1 MLKRLF
7 PVAIA
12 LSLVACT
19 TDTGSPIYTFS
30 SEADSS
36 SDSKLSSG
44 SLSSG
49 ASSSSSALSSGVTAS
64 SSSFTSLP
72 DVDSSLAAGPSDLK
86 VSSLVG
92 PKSLVLAWTDVAS
105 LPKSSYLGY
114 QIFRNDNYSGWKS
127 VGFAPPQKQFFK
139 DTTLGNT
146 GEYMYLYRVIAYDT
160 ADGDTVYRSKYS
172 NEAGSLPITA
182 LGFEDVIF
190 DTPENF
196 TMTRWS
202 PSWFRLNWK
211 ISALKP
217 ELGVVVQKLAF
228 KGGLPTFNTGGANL
242 SVLDSVGQWK
252 SLDTLGENDNYFDI
266 QDSNSSGVYR
276 IYAFYSDE
284 FGRVWSEFSPE
295 LLTAEA
301 DYHDNIIF
309 KTPLVYTR
317 IMDTATI
324 LASWVQ
330 QHNNFIEAANSLPA
344 YENAASK
351 YTDTAYYEIEQYVS
365 ANNVIQTRQPFSQ
378 IQLVKKGLSITDI
391 DNHLCAYAVRVRVYW
406 RDRFGQVDRT
416 EWSNLSGTSGGT
428 SNLADPGTVCPK

>member
-7 PVAIA
+7 PIAIA

-19 TDTGSPIYTFS
+19 TDTGNPIYTFS
-30 SEADSS
+30 SGAESS
-36 SDSKLSSG
+36 SDSKLSS
-44 SLSSG
+44 SVALSSG
-49 ASSSSSALSSGVTAS
+49 ASSSSALSSGATAS

-86 VSSLVG
+86 VSSLIG

-114 QIFRNDNYSGWKS
+114 QIFRNDNYGGWKS
-127 VGFAPPQKQFFK
+127 VGFAPSQKQFFK
-139 DTTLGNT
+139 DTTLGST

-172 NEAGSLPITA
+172 NEAGTLPITT

-196 TMTRWS
+196 SITRWS

-228 KGGLPTFNTGGANL
+228 VGGKPIFNTGGANL
-242 SVLDSVGQWK
+242 TVLDSVGQWK
-252 SLDTLGENDNYFDI
+252 SLDTLSENDNYFDI
-266 QDSNSSGVYR
+266 QDSNSGGTYR
-276 IYAFYSDE
+276 IYAYYSDE

-295 LLTAEA
+295 LHTAEA
-301 DYHDNIIF
+301 EYHENIKFVAPIA
-309 KTPLVYTR
+309 YTR
-317 IMDTATI
+317 IIDTTTI
-324 LASWVQ
+324 LGSWVQ
-330 QHNNFIEAANSLPA
+330 QHNSFIEDVNLQQTYDTVPG
-344 YENAASK
+344 K
-351 YTDTAYYEIEQYVS
+351 HDTAYYEIEQYIS
-365 ANNVIQTRQPFSQ
+365 DQNVIKSNQPFSQ
-378 IQLVKKGLSITDI
+378 IQSVKSGLSTTIVN
-391 DNHLCAYAVRVRVYW
+391 NHLCSYSIHVRVYW

-428 SNLADPGTVCPK
+428 SNLADPGTICPK